1 MEAAF
6 KQLVRAEF
14 IASFIAASYTGC
26 NISFPI
32 LLEMV
37 SNKFTNIPFE
47 SFVLHAFNPSP
58 IIIDAVGLEQMLFFT
73 NWSNNIKT
81 NNDSLINMVI

>member
-6 KQLVRAEF
+6 KQFVRAEF
-14 IASFIAASYTGC
+14 IASSIAASYTRC

-32 LLEMV
+32 SLEMV

-47 SFVLHAFNPSP
+47 SFGLHAGNPSS
-58 IIIDAVGLEQMLFFT
+58 IIEDAEGLEQMLF
-73 NWSNNIKT
+73 IHK
-81 NNDSLINMVI
+81 LE